1 MPIETDNK
9 YSYSDGTNYATL
21 VVMMIILLSI
31 LLLLIRPCWTSTTTY
46 EHESPEGRRE
56 FR

>member
-1 MPIETDNK
+1 
-9 YSYSDGTNYATL
+9 
-21 VVMMIILLSI
+21 MMIILLSI